1 MSFSIE
7 SSLRPP
13 FSSSTHTPSLLR
25 LITTKKGRLTF
36 DKERRDIR
44 TSTFKGDYKGRR
56 KCEGSEKELKKN
68 SDLVTEF
75 LETTHTHFKIKEQ
88 IFYSVS
94 SRLT

>member
-1 MSFSIE
+1 LSRIGREKFTSRSFSNE

-44 TSTFKGDYKGRR
+44 TSTFKGDYKGRIGVKEVR
-56 KCEGSEKELKKN
+56 KS
-68 SDLVTEF
+68 
-75 LETTHTHFKIKEQ
+75 
-88 IFYSVS
+88 
-94 SRLT
+94 